1 MAQITREQTV
11 VSFNI
16 FSDKLT
22 AKDIEARTGLVPDDF
37 WKIGDVRGAF
47 GAKEKQHGFILNSK
61 TRVTESLDDHLKE
74 MLKRLAPYA
83 QKIGALAAECRIEMS
98 CQIHRKIG
106 PRLKFERDDL
116 RWLGVMGARLDVD
129 VHILSEPPKPAS
141 PGAAGGSAGSGGTTG
156 SSGTTTNPGMYQ

>member
-1 MAQITREQTV
+1 MALITREQTV
-11 VSFNI
+11 VTFNI

-61 TRVTESLDDHLKE
+61 ARITESLDDHLRE
-74 MLKRLAPYA
+74 MIKRLAPYA
-83 QKIGALAAECRIEMS
+83 QKIGALAADCKIEMS
-98 CQIHRKIG
+98 CQIHRKQG

-129 VHILSEPPKPAS
+129 VHILAEPAKPAGMGPSGS
-141 PGAAGGSAGSGGTTG
+141 PTGAAGNP
-156 SSGTTTNPGMYQ
+156 SSGTTNPGMYQG